1 MQFTVQ
7 RQKKLHNENI
17 KCNTIEII
25 ISEVVS
31 CFV

>member
-1 MQFTVQ
+1 MQYKVQ
-7 RQKKLHNENI
+7 RQHKLHSENI
-17 KCNTIEII
+17 KCVTIEII